1 MSPTLSESSTMADQG
16 LSTTRQAGRFKD
28 ARGKPVTLLDPY
40 LLHKLRRHD
49 VIPAAPLAEIARD
62 IGSGW
67 ARAGRLIFTFVWPVV
82 LACLAVAH
90 VFKWGGGFTVHPREL
105 RLWLVL
111 LACFVFNF
119 VLVWF
124 FSRSGRLERVCKVM
138 LKHLRCPHCG
148 YDLRLLPSDPA
159 DGATVCPECGCAWK
173 LRDSQSPGGQG
184 DD

>member
-1 MSPTLSESSTMADQG
+1 MAESGRTPRQG
-16 LSTTRQAGRFKD
+16 TGRFKD

-40 LLHKLRRHD
+40 VLHRLRHHD
-49 VIPAAPLAEIARD
+49 VIPAEPLAEIARA
-62 IGSGW
+62 IGFGW
-67 ARAGRLIFTFVWPVV
+67 RKAARVIFTVVWPVV
-82 LACLAVAH
+82 LVCLAVAH
-90 VFKWGGGFTVHPREL
+90 VFKWGGGFTAHPREL